1 MLNTENILEYNHV
14 KPEGSMKALTSF
26 SKNHLEILAGLWKYF
41 EDAAA
46 HFGRIIAGSGH
57 LVPTAQAENCIYLN
71 S

>member
-57 LVPTAQAENCIYLN
+57 LVHTVHRRRIAFI
-71 S
+71 